1 MIKLGIENIE
11 SYRHLF
17 EGKRVGL
24 ITNPTGVDQTFK
36 STIEII
42 HEMAHLVSLFSPEHG
57 VRGNVQAGVKLD
69 PYVDPETKAMVY
81 SLYGET
87 RKPTEAMMNEI
98 DILCFDIQ
106 DVGARFYTFIYTM
119 AFALEACKQYGK
131 KMVVFDRPNPLGGL
145 SVEGN
150 LLDLKFRSFVGY
162 YSIPQRYGL
171 TIGELA
177 HYFNEEE
184 GIHADL
190 TVIPMQGY
198 VRSMHFKDT
207 QLPFVLP
214 SPNIPTADSIYAYLA
229 TCYFEGT
236 NMSEGRGTT
245 KPFQIFGAPWFN
257 SKAVLTA
264 LKAYDLKGVTFRKH
278 FFTPTFSKHQQVL
291 CEGLELYVT
300 DTHQFEPV
308 KTGMILLHIIKQIH
322 PQFELIIPPKAG
334 QNLFFNLLIGDD
346 FIEKKTL
353 SLDQI
358 FEKMKRDQSHFITV
372 KERYHLYDL

>member
-1 MIKLGIENIE
+1 MIKLGIENIDLYK
-11 SYRHLF
+11 SLF

-24 ITNPTGVDQTFK
+24 ITNPTGVDQQFK
-36 STIEII
+36 SSIEII
-42 HEMAHLVSLFSPEHG
+42 HEMAHLISLFSPEHG

-69 PYVDPETKAMVY
+69 PYVDPETNAMVY

-87 RKPTEAMMNEI
+87 RKPTEAMMQEI

-106 DVGARFYTFIYTM
+106 DVGARFYTYIYTM

-131 KMVVFDRPNPLGGL
+131 KMVVFDRPNPLGGVI
-145 SVEGN
+145 VEGN

-171 TIGELA
+171 TVGELA
-177 HYFNEEE
+177 QYFNVEE

-190 TVIPMQGY
+190 SVIPMSGY
-198 VRSMHFKDT
+198 KRSMHFKDT

-245 KPFQIFGAPWFN
+245 KPFQLFGAPWFN
-257 SKAVLTA
+257 SNAVLLA
-264 LKAYDLKGVTFRKH
+264 LKKYDLKGVTFRKH

-291 CEGLELYVT
+291 CEGLELYVR
-300 DTHQFEPV
+300 DIYEFEPV
-308 KTGMILLHIIKQIH
+308 KTGMILLHIIKKIH
-322 PQFELIIPPKAG
+322 PQFEWIIPPKAN

-346 FIEKKTL
+346 FIEKGRL

-358 FEKMKRDQSHFITV
+358 FDKMKHDQLAFITV
-372 KERYHLYDL
+372 KERYHLYDI

>member
-11 SYRHLF
+11 PYLSLF

-24 ITNPTGVDQTFK
+24 ITNPTGVDQHFK
-36 STIEII
+36 TTIEILK
-42 HEMAHLVSLFSPEHG
+42 EKTNLVSLFSPEHG

-69 PYVDPETKAMVY
+69 PYIDPETNAMVY

-87 RKPTEAMMNEI
+87 RRPTEAMMNEI

-106 DVGARFYTFIYTM
+106 DVGARFYTYIYTM
-119 AFALEACKQYGK
+119 SFALEACKTYGK
-131 KMVVFDRPNPLGGL
+131 KMVIFDRPNPLGGVT
-145 SVEGN
+145 VEGN
-150 LLDLKFRSFVGY
+150 LLDLNFRSFVGF

-177 HYFNEEE
+177 NYFNQEEH
-184 GIHADL
+184 IHADL
-190 TVIPMQGY
+190 TVIPMVGY
-198 VRSMHFKDT
+198 KRSMHYADT
-207 QLPFVLP
+207 HCPFVLP
-214 SPNIPTADSIYAYLA
+214 SPNIPTQETIYAYLT

-236 NMSEGRGTT
+236 NLSEGRGTT
-245 KPFQIFGAPWFN
+245 KPFQLFGAPWFN
-257 SKAVLTA
+257 SKAM
-264 LKAYDLKGVTFRKH
+264 LKALWGYHLKGVTFRKH
-278 FFTPTFSKHQQVL
+278 YFTPTFSKHQNVL

-300 DTHQFEPV
+300 DVHTFEPV
-308 KTGMILLHIIKQIH
+308 KTGMILLHLIKEIH
-322 PQFELIIPPKAG
+322 PEFQLIQPPKTG

-346 FIEKKTL
+346 FIENNRL

-358 FEKMKRDQSHFITV
+358 IEKMRVDQLAFTTV